1 MKKKQ
6 STTKQILNILNTQGG
21 KKPKQ
26 LITLTKASSA
36 SVYNALHQLRN
47 KKMVA
52 KEDDGVYITQA
63 LKMPLYKEK
72 AVSKVTN
79 KVVEVHGRK
88 YTFTKRD
95 STPNKVTLDNTKY
108 IRSLETQV
116 HELEKLHDGWR
127 QNYKKLEADYTQAK
141 IMYLDSQA
149 VVKYLEEKVAQL
161 IKG

>member
-1 MKKKQ
+1 MKKQ
-6 STTKQILNILNTQGG
+6 STTKQVLHILNTQGG

-26 LITLTKASSA
+26 LIAITKAKPAGVYSA
-36 SVYNALHQLRN
+36 LLQLRS
-47 KKMVA
+47 KKMVT
-52 KEDDGVYITQA
+52 KDDDGVYITQA
-63 LKMPLYKEK
+63 LKMPLHKEK

-79 KVVEVHGRK
+79 KVIR
-88 YTFTKRD
+88 
-95 STPNKVTLDNTKY
+95 SPY
-108 IRSLETQV
+108 ITSLETQV

-149 VVKYLEEKVAQL
+149 VIKYLEEKVAQL

>member
-1 MKKKQ
+1 MKKL
-6 STTKQILNILNTQGG
+6 STTKQVLNILNTQGG

-26 LITLTKASSA
+26 LIAITKAKPA
-36 SVYNALHQLRN
+36 SVYSALLQLRS
-47 KKMVA
+47 KKMIA
-52 KEDDGVYITQA
+52 KDDDGVYITQA

-79 KVVEVHGRK
+79 KV
-88 YTFTKRD
+88 T
-95 STPNKVTLDNTKY
+95 DNTKY
-108 IRSLETQV
+108 ILSLETQV

-149 VVKYLEEKVAQL
+149 VIKYLEEKVAQL

>member
-1 MKKKQ
+1 MKKQ
-6 STTKQILNILNTQGG
+6 STTKQVLNILNTQGG

-26 LITLTKASSA
+26 LIAITKASSA

-47 KKMVA
+47 KKMIA

-79 KVVEVHGRK
+79 KLIK
-88 YTFTKRD
+88 
-95 STPNKVTLDNTKY
+95 SPY
-108 IRSLETQV
+108 IKSLETQV

>member
-1 MKKKQ
+1 MKKKL
-6 STTKQILNILNTQGG
+6 SVTKQVLNILNTQGG

-47 KKMVA
+47 KKMIA
-52 KEDDGVYITQA
+52 KEDDGVYITQS

-72 AVSKVTN
+72 AVSNVT
-79 KVVEVHGRK
+79 
-88 YTFTKRD
+88 
-95 STPNKVTLDNTKY
+95 NKVTLDNTKY
-108 IRSLETQV
+108 IRSLEVQV

>member
-1 MKKKQ
+1 MKKQ

-47 KKMVA
+47 KKMIA

-63 LKMPLYKEK
+63 LSMPLYKEK

-79 KVVEVHGRK
+79 NWKAISV
-88 YTFTKRD
+88 
-95 STPNKVTLDNTKY
+95 STSNKPALDNTKY
-108 IRSLETQV
+108 IKSLEAQV

-149 VVKYLEEKVAQL
+149 VIKYLEEKVAQL

>member
-26 LITLTKASSA
+26 LIALTKASSA

-47 KKMVA
+47 KKMIA
-52 KEDDGVYITQA
+52 KEDDGVYITQS

-72 AVSKVTN
+72 ATPVSKVTN
-79 KVVEVHGRK
+79 KLIK
-88 YTFTKRD
+88 
-95 STPNKVTLDNTKY
+95 SPY
-108 IRSLETQV
+108 IKSLEIQV
-116 HELEKLHDGWR
+116 HELEKFCDEWR
-127 QNYKKLEADYTQAK
+127 QNYKKLDADYTQAK
-141 IMYLDSQA
+141 VMYLDSQA

-161 IKG
+161 LKG

>member
-1 MKKKQ
+1 MKKL

-26 LITLTKASSA
+26 LIALTKANST

-52 KEDDGVYITQA
+52 KEDDGVYISQTQ
-63 LKMPLYKEK
+63 KS
-72 AVSKVTN
+72 VSKVTN
-79 KVVEVHGRK
+79 KDDWKTVLVTVSDKPANAK
-88 YTFTKRD
+88 YVK
-95 STPNKVTLDNTKY
+95 
-108 IRSLETQV
+108 SLETQV
-116 HELEKLHDGWR
+116 HQLETLHDQWR

-141 IMYLDSQA
+141 VMYLDSQA
-149 VVKYLEEKVAQL
+149 IIKYLEEKVAQL

>member
-1 MKKKQ
+1 MKKKL
-6 STTKQILNILNTQGG
+6 STTKQILYILNTQGG

-26 LITLTKASSA
+26 LIALTKANA
-36 SVYNALHQLRN
+36 TSVYNALHQLRI

-52 KEDDGVYITQA
+52 KEDDGVYISHTQ
-63 LKMPLYKEK
+63 K
-72 AVSKVTN
+72 AVSKVT
-79 KVVEVHGRK
+79 
-88 YTFTKRD
+88 D
-95 STPNKVTLDNTKY
+95 KVTDNTKY

-141 IMYLDSQA
+141 IMYLNSQA
-149 VVKYLEEKVAQL
+149 VVTYLEEKVAQL

>member
-1 MKKKQ
+1 MKKQ
-6 STTKQILNILNTQGG
+6 SVSKQVLHLLNTKGG
-21 KKPKQ
+21 MKPKA
-26 LITLTKASSA
+26 LIVATKAKPA
-36 SVYNALHQLRN
+36 SVYNALNTLRG
-47 KKMVA
+47 KKMIA
-52 KEDDGVYITQA
+52 KEDDGVYITQS
-63 LKMPLYKEK
+63 LKIPLYIEK

-79 KVVEVHGRK
+79 KV
-88 YTFTKRD
+88 T
-95 STPNKVTLDNTKY
+95 DNTKY

>member
-1 MKKKQ
+1 MKKL
-6 STTKQILNILNTQGG
+6 SVTKQVLYILNTQGG

-26 LITLTKASSA
+26 LIALTKASSA

-47 KKMVA
+47 KKMIA
-52 KEDDGVYITQA
+52 KEDDGVYISQTQ
-63 LKMPLYKEK
+63 KETTP
-72 AVSKVTN
+72 VSKVTN
-79 KVVEVHGRK
+79 KGGWKAVSV
-88 YTFTKRD
+88 
-95 STPNKVTLDNTKY
+95 STSNKPALDKTRY
-108 IRSLETQV
+108 IKSLEVQV

-149 VVKYLEEKVAQL
+149 IVKYLEEKVAQL

>member
-1 MKKKQ
+1 MKKQ

-47 KKMVA
+47 KKMIA
-52 KEDDGVYITQA
+52 KEDDGVYISQTQTSTT
-63 LKMPLYKEK
+63 P
-72 AVSKVTN
+72 VSKVTN
-79 KVVEVHGRK
+79 KLIK
-88 YTFTKRD
+88 
-95 STPNKVTLDNTKY
+95 SPY
-108 IRSLETQV
+108 ITSLETQV

-149 VVKYLEEKVAQL
+149 VIKYLEEKVAQL

>member
-47 KKMVA
+47 KKMIA
-52 KEDDGVYITQA
+52 KEDDGVYITQS

-72 AVSKVTN
+72 ATPVSKVTN
-79 KVVEVHGRK
+79 KGGWKAVSVSTSSKSINDK
-88 YTFTKRD
+88 YTK
-95 STPNKVTLDNTKY
+95 
-108 IRSLETQV
+108 SLEIQV
-116 HELEKLHDGWR
+116 HELEKFCDEWR
-127 QNYKKLEADYTQAK
+127 QNYKKLDADYTQAK
-141 IMYLDSQA
+141 VMYLDSQA

-161 IKG
+161 LKG

>member
-1 MKKKQ
+1 MKKQ
-6 STTKQILNILNTQGG
+6 STTKQILNILNTEGG

-47 KKMVA
+47 KKMIA
-52 KEDDGVYITQA
+52 KEDDGVYISQTQ
-63 LKMPLYKEK
+63 K
-72 AVSKVTN
+72 AVSNVTN
-79 KVVEVHGRK
+79 KSGWATVTV
-88 YTFTKRD
+88 
-95 STPNKVTLDNTKY
+95 STSNKPALDKTRY
-108 IRSLETQV
+108 IKSLEVQV

-149 VVKYLEEKVAQL
+149 IVKYLEEKVAQL

>member
-1 MKKKQ
+1 MKKL

-26 LITLTKASSA
+26 LIAITKAKPA
-36 SVYNALHQLRN
+36 SVYNALNQLRG
-47 KKMVA
+47 KKLIA

-63 LKMPLYKEK
+63 LSMPLYKEK
-72 AVSKVTN
+72 AVSNVT
-79 KVVEVHGRK
+79 
-88 YTFTKRD
+88 
-95 STPNKVTLDNTKY
+95 NKVTLDNTKY

-149 VVKYLEEKVAQL
+149 VIKYLEEKVAQL
-161 IKG
+161 LKGN

>member
-1 MKKKQ
+1 MKKQ
-6 STTKQILNILNTQGG
+6 STTKQVLNILNTQGG

-26 LITLTKASSA
+26 LIAITKASSA

-47 KKMVA
+47 KKMIA

-79 KVVEVHGRK
+79 KLIK
-88 YTFTKRD
+88 
-95 STPNKVTLDNTKY
+95 SPY
-108 IRSLETQV
+108 IKSLETQV

-149 VVKYLEEKVAQL
+149 VVKYLEEKVAKL

>member
-6 STTKQILNILNTQGG
+6 SVTKQVLNILNTQGG

-47 KKMVA
+47 KKMIA

-72 AVSKVTN
+72 AVSNVT
-79 KVVEVHGRK
+79 
-88 YTFTKRD
+88 
-95 STPNKVTLDNTKY
+95 NKVTLDNTKY

-161 IKG
+161 LKG

>member
-1 MKKKQ
+1 MKKL

-26 LITLTKASSA
+26 LIAITKANST

-52 KEDDGVYITQA
+52 KEDDGVYISQTQ
-63 LKMPLYKEK
+63 KS
-72 AVSKVTN
+72 VSKVTN
-79 KVVEVHGRK
+79 KNEWKTVLVSVSDK
-88 YTFTKRD
+88 
-95 STPNKVTLDNTKY
+95 PTLDKARY
-108 IRSLETQV
+108 IKSLETQV

-149 VVKYLEEKVAQL
+149 IVKYLEEKVAQL
-161 IKG
+161 LKA

>member
-1 MKKKQ
+1 MKKQ

-79 KVVEVHGRK
+79 KLIK
-88 YTFTKRD
+88 
-95 STPNKVTLDNTKY
+95 SPY
-108 IRSLETQV
+108 IKSLETQV

-127 QNYKKLEADYTQAK
+127 QNYKKLESDYTQAK

>member
-1 MKKKQ
+1 MKKQ

-79 KVVEVHGRK
+79 KLIK
-88 YTFTKRD
+88 
-95 STPNKVTLDNTKY
+95 SPY
-108 IRSLETQV
+108 IKSLETQV

-149 VVKYLEEKVAQL
+149 VVKYLEEKVAKL

>member
-1 MKKKQ
+1 MKKQ

-79 KVVEVHGRK
+79 KV
-88 YTFTKRD
+88 
-95 STPNKVTLDNTKY
+95 TLDNTKY

-161 IKG
+161 IKGN

>member
-1 MKKKQ
+1 MKKQ
-6 STTKQILNILNTQGG
+6 STTKQILYILNTQGG

-47 KKMVA
+47 KKMIA

-79 KVVEVHGRK
+79 KLIK
-88 YTFTKRD
+88 
-95 STPNKVTLDNTKY
+95 SPY
-108 IRSLETQV
+108 IKSLETQV

-149 VVKYLEEKVAQL
+149 VVKYLEDKVAQL

>member
-1 MKKKQ
+1 MKKQ
-6 STTKQILNILNTQGG
+6 STTKQVLHLLNTQGG

-36 SVYNALHQLRN
+36 SVYNALHQLRS
-47 KKMVA
+47 KKLVT
-52 KEDDGVYITQA
+52 KKGDGVYIAQP
-63 LKMPLYKEK
+63 LSMPLYKEK

-79 KVVEVHGRK
+79 KLIK
-88 YTFTKRD
+88 
-95 STPNKVTLDNTKY
+95 SPY
-108 IRSLETQV
+108 IKSLETQV

-127 QNYKKLEADYTQAK
+127 QNYKKLESDYTQAK